1 MARATWGGQA
11 ENAGEGWPMTREA
24 SRDVRD
30 SFASTFGQELD
41 PMAKYERDFE
51 VEEEKGNDPFDL
63 FVQERLRANNRTEA
77 TIESYQTA
85 IKHWRE
91 FMAEQDRHPACPNED
106 HAREFVEW
114 LLEANQ
120 SSGRENSDGTIMS
133 KLSNLR
139 RIWEFWQKEP
149 SLPAE
154 FGELNPF
161 DLALDK
167 TDLQSEKPPDP
178 PNISVEELREAVGD
192 VSHLREQAIVALQL
206 KLGLR
211 AGEVANIRVEDLHV
225 SGRDVADY
233 YPDLGT
239 NPMLEGAE
247 NAIYIPP
254 TDDKSLPWPG
264 REGNKSKR
272 SRILPLDDEL
282 RSIAR
287 QLLLTRPRNSDGWLI
302 LSKRTHQQ
310 LDPEYVNEA
319 MKSALSRY
327 NAEKYR
333 DITGHFGRHYFSTYW
348 RNLGTNPELVKYM
361 RGDTTSDDVDGR
373 DALSV
378 YVHNYYDDVR
388 EYYLDNI
395 FKIHL

>member
-1 MARATWGGQA
+1 MTDNETADART
-11 ENAGEGWPMTREA
+11 
-24 SRDVRD
+24 
-30 SFASTFGQELD
+30 SFASRFGKEID
-41 PMAKYERDFE
+41 PLARYERDFE
-51 VEEEKGNDPFDL
+51 IEEEHGNDPFEL
-63 FVQERLRANNRTEA
+63 FMEERLYANNRTEA
-77 TIESYQTA
+77 TIEGYETT

-91 FMAEQDRHPACPNED
+91 FMEEQGRHPACANED
-106 HAREFVEW
+106 HARKFVEW
-114 LLEANQ
+114 LKDANQ
-120 SSGRENSDGTIMS
+120 SSGRVNTEGTIMT
-133 KLSNLR
+133 KLCNLR

-154 FGELNPF
+154 FAELNPF
-161 DLALDK
+161 ELALDK

-178 PNISVEELREAVGD
+178 PKITVDEMREAVGD
-192 VSHLREQAIVALQL
+192 VDHLREQATVALQL

-211 AGEVANIRVEDLHV
+211 AGEVANIQIKDLHV
-225 SGRDVADY
+225 SGQDVADH
-233 YPDLGT
+233 YPGLGT

-282 RSIAR
+282 RKMIR
-287 QLLLTRPRNSDGWLI
+287 QLLLIRPENPDGWLI
-302 LSKRTHQQ
+302 LSKRTHQK
-310 LDPEYVNEA
+310 LEPMYVNEA
-319 MKSALSRY
+319 MKSALSRF
-327 NAEKYR
+327 NADKYR

-361 RGDTTSDDVDGR
+361 RGDTTSDEVDGR

-378 YVHNYYDDVR
+378 YVHNYYEDVIDH
-388 EYYLDNI
+388 YLDNI
-395 FKIHL
+395 FKLHL